1 MRFPCASDPEL
12 LDAIDR
18 YVKPATQGVGRYL
31 HLLHGNFARD
41 DENERTPFLQS
52 TRAAAREITDEELE
66 ILLESEWRSRLTASW
81 LIGFDRRDHFR
92 DILGDLL
99 LASQLCFAGQG
110 YCFALARLGTDEDA
124 QHLTVYL
131 DRYLRQADCQYD
143 QHWAISALLHVDSRT
158 GSDHASRFLVPGG
171 LWDQWN
177 EAQPRLSSP
186 SRFMDDLCTFATD
199 SEAGGVIVVPA
210 AQGPLSVPGDRKPG

>member
-1 MRFPCASDPEL
+1 MRFPRESDPEL
-12 LDAIDR
+12 LDVIDR
-18 YVKPATQGVGRYL
+18 YVVPATQGFGRYL

-41 DENERTPFLQS
+41 DESERNPFLQS
-52 TRAAAREITDEELE
+52 MRAAAREITDEELE

-110 YCFALARLGTDEDA
+110 YSFALARFGTDEDA

-131 DRYLRQADCQYD
+131 DRYLRHPECQYD
-143 QHWAISALLHVDSRT
+143 QHWAISALLHIDSLT
-158 GSDHASRFLVPGG
+158 GNEHATQFLAPGA

-177 EAQPRLSSP
+177 EAQPRRSSP
-186 SRFMDDLCTFATD
+186 SRFIDDLCGFAAEG
-199 SEAGGVIVVPA
+199 EADGRIPPA
-210 AQGPLSVPGDRKPG
+210 

>member
-1 MRFPCASDPEL
+1 MRFPRASDPEL
-12 LDAIDR
+12 LDVIDR

-41 DENERTPFLQS
+41 DESERTPFLQS
-52 TRAAAREITDEELE
+52 MRDAAREITDEELE

-110 YCFALARLGTDEDA
+110 YCFALARFGTDEDA

-131 DRYLRQADCQYD
+131 DRYLQRPDCQYD
-143 QHWAISALLHVDSRT
+143 QHWAISALLHVDSLT
-158 GSDHASRFLVPGG
+158 GSNHAARILAPGG

-177 EAQPRLSSP
+177 EPQPRSSSP
-186 SRFMDDLCTFATD
+186 SRFMDDLCSFAAG
-199 SEAGGVIVVPA
+199 SEAGGGI
-210 AQGPLSVPGDRKPG
+210 GSDRPEGI

>member
-1 MRFPCASDPEL
+1 ML
-12 LDAIDR
+12 LDVIDR
-18 YVKPATQGVGRYL
+18 YVKPATQGGARYL

-41 DENERTPFLQS
+41 DESERAPFLQS
-52 TRAAAREITDEELE
+52 MRAAAREITDEELE

-110 YCFALARLGTDEDA
+110 YCFALARFGTDEDA

-131 DRYLRQADCQYD
+131 DRYLQRPDCHYD
-143 QHWAISALLHVDSRT
+143 QDWAISALLHVDSLT
-158 GSDHASRFLVPGG
+158 GSNHAALFLAPGG

-177 EAQPRLSSP
+177 EPQPRASSP
-186 SRFMDDLCTFATD
+186 SRFMDDLCSLAAG
-199 SEAGGVIVVPA
+199 SEAGGGIGSERPE
-210 AQGPLSVPGDRKPG
+210 GK

>member
-1 MRFPCASDPEL
+1 MRFPRASDPEL
-12 LDAIDR
+12 LDVIDR

-41 DENERTPFLQS
+41 DESARTPFLQS
-52 TRAAAREITDEELE
+52 MRAAAREITDEELE

-81 LIGFDRRDHFR
+81 LIGFDHRDHFR

-110 YCFALARLGTDEDA
+110 YCFALARFGTNEDA

-131 DRYLRQADCQYD
+131 DRYLRQPDCQYD
-143 QHWAISALLHVDSRT
+143 QNWAINALLHIDSRT
-158 GSDHASRFLVPGG
+158 GSEHAARFLVPGG
-171 LWDQWN
+171 LWHQWD
-177 EAQPRLSSP
+177 EAQYRPSPP
-186 SRFMDDLCTFATD
+186 SRFIDELCALAVEDAAT
-199 SEAGGVIVVPA
+199 E
-210 AQGPLSVPGDRKPG
+210 GPSTAPREGA